1 LTEDA
6 GLLFGPRHGPAF
18 FTEARLGR
26 YHRAALLDLVE
37 EFRSIL
43 SALQA
48 AEIDFAVCGGLAVAI
63 HAHPRAT
70 LDIDLLL
77 PRDQVER
84 AREVTRQLGY
94 QIETGAMT
102 IRRDVIEIFR
112 LSKPD
117 PETGDLLSLDLLVV
131 TPELE
136 RVWRTRERVD
146 WEYGSVPV
154 VSRAG
159 LVTMKRLRGSGQ
171 DLDDIRMLEDDDGS
185 H

>member
-1 LTEDA
+1 
-6 GLLFGPRHGPAF
+6 
-18 FTEARLGR
+18 
-26 YHRAALLDLVE
+26 LLDLLE

-48 AEIDFAVCGGLAVAI
+48 AEIEFAVCGGLAVAI
-63 HAHPRAT
+63 HVHPRAT
-70 LDIDLLL
+70 LDIDLLM
-77 PRDQVER
+77 PRDQVDR
-84 AREVTRQLGY
+84 AREVTRLLGY

-102 IRRDVIEIFR
+102 VRRDVIEIFR

-136 RVWRTRERVD
+136 PVWGTRQRVD
-146 WEYGSVPV
+146 WEHGSVPV
-154 VSRAG
+154 VSREG

-171 DLDDIRMLEDDDGS
+171 DLDDIRMLEADDGS
-185 H
+185 R